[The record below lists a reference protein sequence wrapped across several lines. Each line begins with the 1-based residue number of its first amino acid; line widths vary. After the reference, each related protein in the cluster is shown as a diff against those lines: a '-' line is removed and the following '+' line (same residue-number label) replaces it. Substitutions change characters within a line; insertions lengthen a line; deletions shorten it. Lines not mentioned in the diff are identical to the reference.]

1 MLCGLAFFSFWVL
14 CDFQISL
21 NPWLGCEEHVEC
33 AWAQELNGR
42 QVLFK
47 CGHGR
52 YWYLRDWVLAQ
63 VQHVYPLQM
72 ILAHPCP
79 FIWLANLL
87 ANEEIA
93 HARVG
98 HIVLGTSGDYLEFV
112 QTQLQGCLAGIFG
125 TSVAFFLSQVY
136 ASWLAS
142 SSFIFF
148 VLPLVKISTCCT
160 FRLHPLKRSR
170 VLLAMLMVLLVPSWR
185 HTLTF

>member
-1 MLCGLAFFSFWVL
+1 M
-14 CDFQISL
+14 
-21 NPWLGCEEHVEC
+21 
-33 AWAQELNGR
+33 
-42 QVLFK
+42 LFK
-47 CGHGR
+47 YGHGR
-52 YWYLRDWVLAQ
+52 YWYLGDRVLAQ
-63 VQHVYPLQM
+63 VQHVYPPET
-72 ILAHPCP
+72 IPAHPCP
-79 FIWLANLL
+79 SIRLVNLL

-93 HARVG
+93 RARVS
-98 HIVLGTSGDYLEFV
+98 HVVWGTSGDYLEFV

-170 VLLAMLMVLLVPSWR
+170 VLLAMLIVLLVPSWR

>member
-1 MLCGLAFFSFWVL
+1 MLVFCCLLLLLFFFFFFLFFFFFFFFCGFFSFWVL

-112 QTQLQGCLAGIFG
+112 QTQLQGCLAGISR
-125 TSVAFFLSQVY
+125 TSVAFFLSPVN
-136 ASWLAS
+136 
-142 SSFIFF
+142 
-148 VLPLVKISTCCT
+148 
-160 FRLHPLKRSR
+160 LHPGLHPH
-170 VLLAMLMVLLVPSWR
+170 LLSSLLYLLWKYLHVA
-185 HTLTF
+185 LLGFIL